1 MGFRGI
7 PIIYLKLIHIINIQT
22 FMTIMQ
28 FYYHIENLLSVFFFI
43 FLLI

>member
-1 MGFRGI
+1 MI
-7 PIIYLKLIHIINIQT
+7 YIIDIQV
-22 FMTIMQ
+22 FMMIMQ